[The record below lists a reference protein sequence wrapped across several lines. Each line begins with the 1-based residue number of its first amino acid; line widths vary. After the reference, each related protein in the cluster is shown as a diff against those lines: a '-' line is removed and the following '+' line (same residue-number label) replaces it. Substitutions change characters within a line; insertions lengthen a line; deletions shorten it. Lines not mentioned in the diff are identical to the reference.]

1 MGIQLLP
8 SQVADQIAA
17 GEVVERPASV
27 VKELVENA
35 IDGQATEIEIR
46 VEEAGLRSIQVIDD
60 GIGIAAKEVDLAFKR
75 HATSKIHQSQDLFR
89 IHSLGFR
96 GEALPSIASVSE
108 MTLETSDGETG
119 SWVYLQ
125 AGEVVDRRESHLR
138 QGTSV
143 LVENLFYNTPARL
156 KYIKSLATELSHISN
171 IINRQALGHPQIRFR
186 YFNEDKLVFETN
198 GKGRLQE
205 VLAAV
210 YGFKQ
215 AREMYPLEAES
226 LDFNLSGYVSP
237 PTLTRASKNYISL
250 YLNGR
255 YIRNYKLNQAVID
268 GYREKLMIGRYPIA
282 VIHIE
287 ADPQLLDV
295 NVHPTKMEVRISKE
309 DVLYDLIKESLDHIF
324 QPLQRIPEADQ
335 PLQYTEELEPE
346 TFRLEET
353 YEQGELPLS
362 SPQKPSQ
369 LRDEIEPAS
378 RPIRGASHSEEE
390 AVQPAKQVLKL
401 EAADNK
407 AQPASSETVQ
417 ASIEERQHKHS
428 EQEVWRD
435 VDRITRIDADQ
446 SDQSPRFPDLDYIGQ
461 LHGTYLLASDASGMY
476 LLDQH
481 AMQERIKYEYYRDHI
496 GSYGTAMQELLI
508 PELFEFTQDEML
520 EIQPLLPKLKE
531 MQLDFELFGSRT
543 LQLSAHPIWIRSD
556 QVHETVEELIQLA
569 LTDKSASVSKFR
581 QATAIMMS
589 CKLSIKANHYLSDD
603 QAKQLIADLSQ
614 CQNPFN
620 CAHGRPVLIHY
631 STYEIERLFKRIQDS
646 R

>member
-1 MGIQLLP
+1 MAIQLLP

-17 GEVVERPASV
+17 GEGVGRPASV
-27 VKELVENA
+27 VKELLENA
-35 IDGQATEIEIR
+35 IDGQAQEIEIR
-46 VEEAGLRSIQVIDD
+46 VEEGGLRSIQVIDD
-60 GIGIAAKEVDLAFKR
+60 GIGIASDEVALAFKR

-108 MTLETSDGETG
+108 MTLETSDGQTG
-119 SWVYLQ
+119 TWIYLQ
-125 AGEVVDRRESHLR
+125 AGELVDRRDSHLR

-156 KYIKSLATELSHISN
+156 KYIKSLPTELSHISN

-186 YFNEDKLVFETN
+186 YFNEDKLVFESN

-215 AREMYPLEAES
+215 AREMYPIEAES
-226 LDFNLSGYVSP
+226 LDFKLTGYVSP

-255 YIRNYKLNQAVID
+255 YIRNYKLSQAVID

-282 VIHIE
+282 VLHIE

-324 QPLQRIPEADQ
+324 QPLQRIPEANQ
-335 PLQYTEELEPE
+335 PLQYTEEAKAEP
-346 TFRLEET
+346 FRLEES
-353 YEQGELPLS
+353 YEQGQLPLS
-362 SPQKPSQ
+362 SSRSQVPSRRPSQ
-369 LRDEIEPAS
+369 L
-378 RPIRGASHSEEE
+378 SELVSSTNSSWEE
-390 AVQPAKQVLKL
+390 AERPSENASLDSEDSPSQ
-401 EAADNK
+401 
-407 AQPASSETVQ
+407 AQPASSETIQ
-417 ASIEERQHKHS
+417 PSIEERQHKHS
-428 EQEVWRD
+428 EKEVWRD
-435 VDRITRIDADQ
+435 VDRITSIDAKQ
-446 SDQSPRFPDLDYIGQ
+446 VDQSPSFPDLDYIGQ
-461 LHGTYLLASDASGMY
+461 LHGTYLLASDDTGMY

-496 GSYGTAMQELLI
+496 GTYGTAMQELLI

-531 MQLDFELFGSRT
+531 MQLDFELFGSQT
-543 LQLSAHPIWIRSD
+543 LQLSAHPTWIRSD

-646 R
+646 H